1 MSYLM
6 NRDRKNRR
14 RGFTLIMVAL
24 CTFLLF
30 GLMGL
35 AFDVGRMFIAK
46 NEAMAYVD
54 AAAVAAARELD
65 GTAQGGARAT
75 TAAQAAWARWN
86 FGTTTFT
93 SPVIEFS
100 TSKDGPWNVTP
111 PGGWTNVGHARVT
124 ANVTNIPLYF
134 LPIASFTGTIPNAGQ
149 VAYLAVA
156 GQIRATPQ
164 NVFPFSPIAHADLQ
178 TSAEVTGANIDFGF
192 VKGGRYTFRWPQN
205 PALGSGLCPEDN
217 NALWLNKVDQSN
229 GGWRGYITSHSASVI
244 RDEVTSDII
253 GRAQVPTLDQSATIN
268 GGNGNKGTEANAMED
283 RVNQDSDNVNTE
295 YYTDSQITGFYNTYN
310 AAYTPVLNAAF
321 LTGRAGADTNS
332 YNWRRDNPTGLPYV
346 GNGRR
351 VVTVLVN
358 SGARSSAMAP
368 GAFYANPNE
377 VLGYAQFFLYELTYK
392 AKPQDT
398 YCAEYIGNNP
408 CVGCAGETA
417 IPGDGKSEIII
428 RLEQ

>member
-1 MSYLM
+1 
-6 NRDRKNRR
+6 
-14 RGFTLIMVAL
+14 MVAI
-24 CTFLLF
+24 CAFLLF
-30 GLMGL
+30 GLLGL

-75 TAAQAAWARWN
+75 TAAQATWARWN
-86 FGTTTFT
+86 FGSDTFI
-93 SPVIEFS
+93 SPVVEFS
-100 TSKDGPWNVTP
+100 VSKDGPWETTP
-111 PGGWTNVGHARVT
+111 AGGWTNVGHARVT

-134 LPIASFTGTIPNAGQ
+134 LPIADMGSGNIPSSGQ
-149 VAYLAVA
+149 VAHLAVA

-244 RDEVTSDII
+244 RDEIASDII
-253 GRAQVPTLDQSATIN
+253 GRAEVPVLDQSATIN

-283 RVNQDSDNVNTE
+283 RVNQDSDNISTE
-295 YYTDSQITGFYNTYN
+295 YYTDSQISGFYSANSS
-310 AAYTPVLNAAF
+310 VLTAAF
-321 LTGRAGADTNS
+321 LTGRAGADLNS

-358 SGARSSAMAP
+358 SGARSSTADP
-368 GAFYANPNE
+368 GTYYASPNT
-377 VLGYAQFFLYELTYK
+377 VLGYAQFFLYELTYR
-392 AKPQDT
+392 AAPQDT
-398 YCAEYIGNNP
+398 YCAEYVGNNP
-408 CVGCAGETA
+408 CIGCAGETA